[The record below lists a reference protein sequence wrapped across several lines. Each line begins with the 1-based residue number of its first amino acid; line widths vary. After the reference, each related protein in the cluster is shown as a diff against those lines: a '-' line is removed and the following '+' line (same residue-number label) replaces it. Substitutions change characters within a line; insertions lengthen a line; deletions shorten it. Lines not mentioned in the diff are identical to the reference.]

1 MGCEVCGCPSP
12 ACTPHCSGCAA
23 AYGAKHDLPFD
34 PNASPFYRAVEK
46 AVKDLEPVPLLAGLP
61 AVVRV
66 KAKEKPKEPV
76 AYVREKP
83 DGTFEVI
90 ETPASESQRKKRRP
104 VIEVG
109 A

>member
-46 AVKDLEPVPLLAGLP
+46 AVKDLEPVPLLAGSSAICP
-61 AVVRV
+61 SPSPPIR
-66 KAKEKPKEPV
+66 
-76 AYVREKP
+76 
-83 DGTFEVI
+83 
-90 ETPASESQRKKRRP
+90 
-104 VIEVG
+104 G
-109 A
+109 AAR

>member
-12 ACTPHCSGCAA
+12 ACTPCCRDCAT
-23 AYGAKHDLPFD
+23 AYRAKHDLPFD

-66 KAKEKPKEPV
+66 RAKEKAKEPV